1 MEAKFTGSILVATFL
16 ISSATTLPA
25 EAQTS
30 PSAVAFGGNRSS
42 VQPVATVF
50 RCVQKRNGF
59 ATVAQRGDRTTPPVI
74 TWRSTLGRQY
84 NPQKRCSI
92 VSQRLT
98 HTVARNGGKLR
109 NLQLIAGPVKNQV
122 VICVV
127 NKGQYVCNNS
137 NMLFTLRQENARRPD
152 EIVAMLN
159 NFSFLGNG
167 DPVAES
173 EGLDSFALEKLNRF
187 LGSEENEL

>member
-1 MEAKFTGSILVATFL
+1 MEAKFTGSVLVATLL
-16 ISSATTLPA
+16 ISGAATLPA

-30 PSAVAFGGNRSS
+30 RSAVAFGGNRSIN
-42 VQPVATVF
+42 QPVATVF

-74 TWRSTLGRQY
+74 TWSSTLGRQY

-98 HTVARNGGKLR
+98 QTVARNGGKLR

-127 NKGQYVCNNS
+127 SNAQSGCNNY
-137 NMLFTLRQENARRPD
+137 NMLFTLKAENARRPD
-152 EIVAMLN
+152 EIVARLN
-159 NFSFLGNG
+159 NFSFLGSG

-173 EGLDSFALEKLNRF
+173 GGLDSFALEKLNRF